1 MKQRNIITLFSF
13 PVSWDSYIWKSSK
26 FLRGKKAVTKKKIN
40 LFLNVSQLIV
50 HIELPSWFTLMI
62 RKLSPWR
69 HSFDERYSFIVLSR
83 LKCFLFTCICPHKR
97 VATRERFHFTL
108 SFWCKYYSCIT
119 EIIFLPKQSTLC
131 RPHSQ
136 DEWCNYRFDAFS
148 RHHCLVLHL

>member
-1 MKQRNIITLFSF
+1 MSRNLL
-13 PVSWDSYIWKSSK
+13 YILNCQKPGK
-26 FLRGKKAVTKKKIN
+26 FLCEIH
-40 LFLNVSQLIV
+40 FNVSTLWNFL
-50 HIELPSWFTLMI
+50 HGSLMI

-83 LKCFLFTCICPHKR
+83 LKCFLFTCICPHKG